1 MARSRALKICT
12 AMGAALLLV
21 IGGAS
26 AAMADQLVVDGDG
39 LTPVN
44 ERAATVVACNDQPV
58 TFTVLIAARR
68 NGNPST
74 NTNNN
79 VFANSSNVTVGFA
92 AATTTAGMSAT
103 LGADSVIAL
112 PSDWQGD
119 DTQND
124 LSGEVLSATVTLP
137 AKATDGTGTVSF
149 SGTGVNS
156 AGATF
161 TRTSDVTVNWTTKTC
176 ISDTLAPQLNL
187 PGEVVVEAT
196 SAAGAAVDFAS
207 MVSATDETA
216 PAVVGV
222 TCTPASGSIFPLG
235 GTAVSCSASDAAGN
249 TRTGSF
255 NVVVRDTIAPVVGSM
270 SNIDFVEAEGPNTI
284 VTWTDPTATD
294 AVTVS
299 PAVMC
304 LPTSG
309 YGFPVGDTTVTCSAT
324 DTAGNTGSASFTVTI
339 SDTTEPSL
347 VIPAQLTVE
356 ATGPSGAV
364 AAFETS
370 AFDLVDG
377 DVAVT
382 CAPASGALFVLG
394 DTVVECT
401 AADSRGNEAS
411 GSFTV
416 HVVDTTKPVVST
428 PASFEA
434 EATGPSGADVTFSAT
449 ASDLVDGALVPD
461 CDPASGSRLPLGVNE
476 VTCTATDA
484 AGNTGSSSF
493 TVTVVD
499 TTPPA
504 LQAPESITAEA
515 TGPDGAIV
523 DFSVIATDIVDGEF
537 EATCDPAAG
546 STFAL
551 GATQVDCSATDAAGN
566 SAAVAFP
573 VIVEDN
579 TPPVITW
586 VDGPQHGESYVFG
599 SVPPAGTCTA
609 FDIVDEVVPCEITGY
624 KATVGDHTLTA
635 TASDTHDNTATDT
648 RSYSVTAWT
657 LRGFFQPVD
666 LSGTW
671 NSVKGG
677 ATVPLKFEVF
687 AGATEL
693 TAVSAVSGFT
703 VKGVACPGAS
713 IVTDD
718 IEMTSTGGT
727 SLRYDATAGQFIQNW
742 QTPKKPGSCYQVTM
756 TTQDGSTTTALF
768 KLK

>member
-1 MARSRALKICT
+1 
-12 AMGAALLLV
+12 MGAALLLV

-39 LTPVN
+39 VTAVSEN
-44 ERAATVVACNDQPV
+44 AAIVVACTDQPV
-58 TFTVLIAARR
+58 SFPVLIAAVRK
-68 NGNPST
+68 GNPDT
-74 NTNNN
+74 KPNNN
-79 VFANSSNVTVGFA
+79 VFANGSNVTVTF
-92 AATTTAGMSAT
+92 TTGDAGMSAS
-103 LGADSVIAL
+103 LADPVISL
-112 PSDWQGD
+112 PSDWQAGN
-119 DTQND
+119 TQND
-124 LSGEVLSATVTLP
+124 LSDEVLTAIVTLP
-137 AKATDGTGTVSF
+137 AKAAEGTGNVRF
-149 SGTGVNS
+149 SYTGTNN
-156 AGATF
+156 ATEPV
-161 TRTSDVTVNWTTKTC
+161 TGTSSVAVTWTTKTC
-176 ISDTLAPQLNL
+176 ITDTVAPQLTL

-207 MVSATDETA
+207 MVSATDETG
-216 PAVVGV
+216 PAIVSVD
-222 TCTPASGSIFPLG
+222 CLPASGSVFSLG
-235 GTAVSCSASDAAGN
+235 TTTVSCSATDAAGN
-249 TRTGSF
+249 TGAGSF
-255 NVVVRDTIAPVVGSM
+255 AVVVRDTTDPVVGSM
-270 SNIDFVEAEGPNTI
+270 TDIGFEATDEHTI
-284 VTWTDPTATD
+284 VNWTDPTATD

-299 PAVMC
+299 PAVTC
-304 LPTSG
+304 TPASG
-309 YGFPVGDTTVTCSAT
+309 TGFAVGDTTVTCSAT

-339 SDTTEPSL
+339 SDTTAPSL
-347 VIPAQLTVE
+347 VVPADLTVE

-364 AAFETS
+364 AEFEAS

-377 DVAVT
+377 DVAVD

-449 ASDLVDGALVPD
+449 ASDLVDGSLTPV
-461 CDPASGSRLPLGVNE
+461 CVPASGSTLPLGMNE

-499 TTPPA
+499 TRPPV
-504 LQAPESITAEA
+504 LQAPGSITVEA

-537 EATCDPAAG
+537 EATCDPAPG

-566 SAAVAFP
+566 SATVAFP
-573 VIVEDN
+573 VTVEDN

-609 FDIVDEVVPCEITGY
+609 FDLVDEVVPCEITGY
-624 KATVGDHTLTA
+624 KATVGEVHTLTA
-635 TASDTHDNTATDT
+635 TASDTSENIAVDT